1 MPHHPDSPVQ
11 HLSRPREGVPPVA
24 DTAVAVRRVAEVLG
38 DGRGPIAVDTERASG
53 FRFDDRAYLVQ
64 VRREGAGTH
73 LVDPALVP
81 GAGDLLAPVMNDS
94 PWILHA
100 GHSDLPAL
108 TSLGWRTPQ
117 LHDTQVAGRLLGY
130 GQVGLAGMLGD
141 LLGVTVAKDKG
152 REDWSARPIPTAML
166 SYAALDVEL
175 LIELLDTAMSR
186 LTSLGR
192 AEWYHQECQ
201 RIRVD
206 WSHPV
211 QPQDW
216 RELRGIGSLRNR
228 RGLEVARRLTEE
240 RTRIARERDI
250 PPEQV
255 LRSSS
260 LLDVAKSPSQAS
272 RQLSRPQSG
281 GRRVDRAARTDLLQA
296 VQDALAADSST
307 LPTLPR
313 SGARRPDHRHWAQDY
328 PRAHALLQGFRG
340 AVGDL
345 SGDTG
350 IRVEDLIVIRHLR
363 SVAWDVSQASV
374 ATVPGS
380 GSEDPVGDVENLLGS
395 LLQDCGCRPWQLNLL
410 VPVLLPVVVDLL
422 G

>member
-1 MPHHPDSPVQ
+1 M
-11 HLSRPREGVPPVA
+11 A

-328 PRAHALLQGFRG
+328 PRAHALVQGFRG
-340 AVGDL
+340 A
-345 SGDTG
+345 
-350 IRVEDLIVIRHLR
+350 
-363 SVAWDVSQASV
+363 
-374 ATVPGS
+374 
-380 GSEDPVGDVENLLGS
+380 
-395 LLQDCGCRPWQLNLL
+395 
-410 VPVLLPVVVDLL
+410 
-422 G
+422 